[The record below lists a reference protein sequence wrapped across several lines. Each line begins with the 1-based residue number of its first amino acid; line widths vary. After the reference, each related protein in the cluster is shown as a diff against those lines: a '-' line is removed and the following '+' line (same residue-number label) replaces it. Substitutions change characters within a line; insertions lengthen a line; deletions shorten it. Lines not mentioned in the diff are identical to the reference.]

1 MSAIT
6 EAISAAIQTKT
17 ADFSQVLQYFGISLD
32 NLCGPIGMSADSPV
46 AAAVYL
52 EALSKAK
59 GTNGKR

>member
-1 MSAIT
+1 MSGDVG
-6 EAISAAIQTKT
+6 SASRHF
-17 ADFSQVLQYFGISLD
+17 DSSSLD
-32 NLCGPIGMSADSPV
+32 NLCGAIGMSADSPV